1 MLRNLNDVIT
11 LFTLIAL
18 VVMTVRISFGTL
30 FNFGSNNDDDDFWTL
45 LKNYRENE
53 ED

>member
-18 VVMTVRISFGTL
+18 VSLTVRISFGTL
-30 FNFGSNNDDDDFWTL
+30 FNIGSNSGSDDFWTL